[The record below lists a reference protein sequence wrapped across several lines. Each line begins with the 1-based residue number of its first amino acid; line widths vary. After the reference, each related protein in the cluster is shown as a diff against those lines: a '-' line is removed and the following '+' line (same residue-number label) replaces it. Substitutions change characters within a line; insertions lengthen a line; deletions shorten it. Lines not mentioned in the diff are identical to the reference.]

1 MGQQKRVRQIADYR
15 CTNEEQGERVKNEAV
30 SLWPIPPEQYTA
42 NREAHNGAYE
52 ATKPGGMIVSTAG
65 RVCE

>member
-1 MGQQKRVRQIADYR
+1 MGQQKRVRQIADHR
-15 CTNEEQGERVKNEAV
+15 CTNEEQGERVKDESV
-30 SLWPIPPEQYTA
+30 SLWPIPPEKYTT

-52 ATKPGGMIVSTAG
+52 ATEPEGMIVSTAG